1 MNIRLALR
9 LLWRD
14 WRAGELTLL
23 LAALVI
29 AVGTVT
35 TITLFVDRLQQALL
49 LESSSFLAAD
59 KVISTDQP
67 LPSVI
72 LEKARELGL
81 QHAETLQFVS
91 MVFAEERAQFTAVKA
106 VDDHYPL
113 RGTLITS
120 LTPFTGGAV
129 ATGGPD
135 RGTVW
140 MDSRLF
146 PALDIEPGTALE
158 IGEAMLDADKVLIK
172 EPDRGGGFSNAAPRV
187 MMHLD
192 DVEGTEVVQPGSR
205 ITYQYLFAGDS
216 RVIAVFE
223 EWVRPQLRQG
233 ERIYGVR
240 EGAEGIGNA
249 LERAERFLLLGS
261 LLGVVLAGVA
271 IALAAQ
277 RYAHRHFDHVAILKT
292 LGATPAAVDS
302 IFIQI
307 FVVLGVLA
315 TILGALVG
323 YATQS
328 GIAAI
333 LSPYIPVELPAA
345 GPRPVILGLVTGFV
359 CLLSYALPPLLRL
372 RNSQPVRVIRRDL
385 DVQPVSQTLSYV
397 VAVVGTIGLMV
408 WYSGDVRLTAM
419 VFSGAV
425 AAIAVLGIAA
435 YFLLRSG
442 RLIGMQ
448 AGSAWRLALAGMQKR
463 GRENALH
470 IMVFA
475 IAIMLLLMLYLVRT
489 ALIDE
494 WRAQL
499 PEDAPNHFALN
510 IAPDDVSS
518 IEQMFTENNVRAQ
531 PLFSMVRGRIQMVN
545 GESARERDRSLR
557 GEGGPRRGPRSTS
570 QRNLTWARDL
580 PDDNVVIEGE
590 WWSSNHVGDAEVSLE
605 SDFAWNNGLSVGDEL
620 IFNIEDRE
628 LPVTVSNIR
637 RVAWDNMQPN
647 FYIIFSPGSLAEFPS
662 TYMTSFYL
670 HGDQKLLLNDL
681 LRAHPT
687 MSVLEVDAL
696 IEQIQNIIEQVT
708 LAIELVLLLIM
719 ISGALVLLAS
729 IEASMDERFKQHG
742 ILRTLGASRRLVM
755 GSLVIEFA
763 ALGLFAGLLAT
774 LGSEISVFM
783 LETQVFELGY
793 QPNMTLWLLGPIV
806 GTLLIGIV
814 GTLATRKVVST
825 PPSTVLR
832 ELG

>member
-72 LEKARELGL
+72 PEKARELGL

-91 MVFAEERAQFTAVKA
+91 MVFSEERAQFTAVKA

-192 DVEGTEVVQPGSR
+192 DVEGTEVIQPGSR

-216 RVIAVFE
+216 RVMAVFE

-333 LSPYIPVELPAA
+333 LSPY
-345 GPRPVILGLVTGFV
+345 
-359 CLLSYALPPLLRL
+359 LS
-372 RNSQPVRVIRRDL
+372 
-385 DVQPVSQTLSYV
+385 
-397 VAVVGTIGLMV
+397 
-408 WYSGDVRLTAM
+408 
-419 VFSGAV
+419 
-425 AAIAVLGIAA
+425 
-435 YFLLRSG
+435 
-442 RLIGMQ
+442 LI
-448 AGSAWRLALAGMQKR
+448 
-463 GRENALH
+463 H
-470 IMVFA
+470 I
-475 IAIMLLLMLYLVRT
+475 
-489 ALIDE
+489 
-494 WRAQL
+494 
-499 PEDAPNHFALN
+499 
-510 IAPDDVSS
+510 
-518 IEQMFTENNVRAQ
+518 
-531 PLFSMVRGRIQMVN
+531 
-545 GESARERDRSLR
+545 
-557 GEGGPRRGPRSTS
+557 
-570 QRNLTWARDL
+570 
-580 PDDNVVIEGE
+580 
-590 WWSSNHVGDAEVSLE
+590 
-605 SDFAWNNGLSVGDEL
+605 
-620 IFNIEDRE
+620 
-628 LPVTVSNIR
+628 
-637 RVAWDNMQPN
+637 
-647 FYIIFSPGSLAEFPS
+647 
-662 TYMTSFYL
+662 
-670 HGDQKLLLNDL
+670 
-681 LRAHPT
+681 
-687 MSVLEVDAL
+687 
-696 IEQIQNIIEQVT
+696 
-708 LAIELVLLLIM
+708 
-719 ISGALVLLAS
+719 
-729 IEASMDERFKQHG
+729 
-742 ILRTLGASRRLVM
+742 
-755 GSLVIEFA
+755 
-763 ALGLFAGLLAT
+763 
-774 LGSEISVFM
+774 
-783 LETQVFELGY
+783 
-793 QPNMTLWLLGPIV
+793 
-806 GTLLIGIV
+806 
-814 GTLATRKVVST
+814 
-825 PPSTVLR
+825 
-832 ELG
+832 